1 MKSTLGLGE
10 SFHIAIR
17 AIRANKARGVLTT
30 LGIVIGIVAVVL
42 TMTAANGLQN
52 KFRESFSSVGADVL
66 YVSRMPWV
74 IMNDFFLYRNRP
86 NLELREAQALEARL
100 RGRAIVNP
108 SLSNEF
114 DVKYRDETMEG
125 VRIVGTTEKQMRMG
139 GAQPQSGRFL
149 MPFDIQYKK
158 NVCVIGT
165 DVAEGILKGMNPLDK
180 EIQIGRS
187 RFRVIGLMEKQGG
200 SFIGGGPNF
209 DRQVYV
215 PITTYVRAFG
225 GDHGHQDVMLAV
237 KAPTQEQ
244 LGDLEYQLIGEMR
257 SIRKLRPTQPDNFSI
272 NKMDTLVGGFNRT
285 IGVVLLVGLIV
296 TSISLFVGA
305 VGVMNIMFV
314 SVTERTREIGVRK
327 AIGATRKSILLQF
340 LFESSAICLMGGA
353 IGILLAAVLTA
364 VLNAT
369 LMPASLSVPIL
380 VIAVVVS
387 VAVGVMAGVLPAYRG
402 ARLDPI
408 ESLRYE

>member
-1 MKSTLGLGE
+1 MKSALGLGE

-74 IMNDFFLYRNRP
+74 VMNDFFLFRNRP
-86 NLELREAQALEARL
+86 NIDLREARILEDKL
-100 RGRAIVNP
+100 HGRAIVNP
-108 SLSNEF
+108 SLNTEI

-125 VRIVGTTEKQMRMG
+125 VRVIGTTEKQVRMG
-139 GAQPQSGRFL
+139 GAQPETGRFL
-149 MPFDIQYKK
+149 LPFDVQYKK

-165 DVAEGILKGMNPLDK
+165 DIRDGVLKGMNPIDK
-180 EIQIGRS
+180 EILIGRTAY
-187 RFRVIGLMEKQGG
+187 RVIGIMEKQGG
-200 SFIGGGPNF
+200 GFMGGPNF
-209 DRQVYV
+209 DRQIFV
-215 PITTYVRAFG
+215 PITSYVRSFG
-225 GDHGHQDVMLAV
+225 GGHGRRDVNIAI
-237 KAPTQEQ
+237 KAPSQDA
-244 LGDLEYQLIGEMR
+244 LADLEFEVVGYMR
-257 SIRKLRPTQPDNFSI
+257 GVRQLRPSQPDNFSV
-272 NKMDTLVGGFNRT
+272 NKLDTLVGGFNRT
-285 IGVVLLVGLIV
+285 IGVVLLVGLLV

-353 IGILLAAVLTA
+353 IGIVLAAMLTA

-369 LMPASLSVPIL
+369 LMPASLSIPIL
-380 VIAVVVS
+380 IIAVVVS
-387 VAVGVMAGVLPAYRG
+387 VAVGVVAGVLPAYRG

>member
-1 MKSTLGLGE
+1 
-10 SFHIAIR
+10 
-17 AIRANKARGVLTT
+17 
-30 LGIVIGIVAVVL
+30 
-42 TMTAANGLQN
+42 
-52 KFRESFSSVGADVL
+52 
-66 YVSRMPWV
+66 
-74 IMNDFFLYRNRP
+74 
-86 NLELREAQALEARL
+86 
-100 RGRAIVNP
+100 
-108 SLSNEF
+108 
-114 DVKYRDETMEG
+114 
-125 VRIVGTTEKQMRMG
+125 
-139 GAQPQSGRFL
+139 
-149 MPFDIQYKK
+149 
-158 NVCVIGT
+158 
-165 DVAEGILKGMNPLDK
+165 
-180 EIQIGRS
+180 
-187 RFRVIGLMEKQGG
+187 
-200 SFIGGGPNF
+200 
-209 DRQVYV
+209 
-215 PITTYVRAFG
+215 
-225 GDHGHQDVMLAV
+225 
-237 KAPTQEQ
+237 
-244 LGDLEYQLIGEMR
+244 MR

-364 VLNAT
+364 VLNAR

>member
-1 MKSTLGLGE
+1 MKSKLGLTE
-10 SFHIAIR
+10 SFQIAVR
-17 AIRANKARGVLTT
+17 AIRANVARGVLTT

-52 KFRESFSSVGADVL
+52 KFKESFSSVGADVL
-66 YVSRMPWV
+66 YVSRMPWIV
-74 IMNDFFLYRNRP
+74 MNDFFLFRNRP
-86 NLELREAQALEARL
+86 NLDLREARVLEERL

-108 SLSNEF
+108 SLSNEL
-114 DVKYRDETMEG
+114 DVKFRNETMEG
-125 VRIVGTTEKQMRMG
+125 VRVVGTTEKQARMG
-139 GAQPQSGRFL
+139 GAQPETGRFL
-149 MPFDIQYKK
+149 MPFDVQYKK

-165 DVAEGILKGMNPLDK
+165 DVREGVLKGVEALDK
-180 EIQIGRS
+180 EILIGRTS
-187 RFRVIGLMEKQGG
+187 FRVIGVMEKQGG
-200 SFIGGGPNF
+200 SFFGGPNF
-209 DRQVYV
+209 DRQIFV
-215 PITTYVRAFG
+215 PVTSYIRAFG
-225 GDHGHQDVMLAV
+225 GSHGRQEVNIAV
-237 KAPTQEQ
+237 KAPSPAVLDDIEYEVI
-244 LGDLEYQLIGEMR
+244 GDMR
-257 SIRKLRPTQPDNFSI
+257 SIRALRPTQPDNFSV
-272 NKMDTLVGGFNRT
+272 NKLDTLVGGFNRT

-340 LFESSAICLMGGA
+340 LFESSAICLLGGA
-353 IGILLAAVLTA
+353 IGIVLAAILTS

-369 LMPASLSVPIL
+369 LMPASLSIPIL
-380 VIAVVVS
+380 AIAVVVS
-387 VAVGVMAGVLPAYRG
+387 VTVGVLAGIVPAYRG

>member
-1 MKSTLGLGE
+1 MKSRLGLGE
-10 SFHIAIR
+10 SFQIAVR
-17 AIRANKARGVLTT
+17 AIRSNMARGVLTT

-66 YVSRMPWV
+66 YVSRMPWIV
-74 IMNDFFLYRNRP
+74 MNDFFLFRNRP
-86 NLELREAQALEARL
+86 NLDLREAYALEEKL
-100 RGRAIVNP
+100 RGRAVVNP
-108 SLSNEF
+108 ALSNQL
-114 DVKYRDETMEG
+114 DVKYRDDVMEG
-125 VRIVGTTEKQMRMG
+125 VRVIGTTDKQVRLS
-139 GAQPQSGRFL
+139 GAQPETGRFL
-149 MPFDIQYKK
+149 MPFDVQYKR

-165 DVAEGILKGMNPLDK
+165 DVKDGVLKGVEPLGK
-180 EIQIGRS
+180 EIMIGRQK
-187 RFRVIGLMEKQGG
+187 FRVVGVMEKQGG
-200 SFIGGGPNF
+200 AFLGGPNF
-209 DRQVYV
+209 DRQVFI
-215 PITTYVRAFG
+215 PISSYVRAFG
-225 GDHGHQDVMLAV
+225 GSHHQDVDIAV
-237 KAPTQEQ
+237 KAPSQQE
-244 LGDLEYQLIGEMR
+244 LSSMEYEVIGDMR
-257 SIRKLRPTQPDNFSI
+257 AIRGLRPAEPDNFSV
-272 NKMDTLVGGFNRT
+272 NKLDTLVGGFNRT

-340 LFESSAICLMGGA
+340 LFESSAICLMGGV
-353 IGILLAAVLTA
+353 IGIFFAAILTA

-369 LMPASLSVPIL
+369 LMPASLSIPIL
-380 VIAVVVS
+380 VIAVLVS
-387 VAVGVMAGVLPAYRG
+387 VAVGVLAGVVPAYRG